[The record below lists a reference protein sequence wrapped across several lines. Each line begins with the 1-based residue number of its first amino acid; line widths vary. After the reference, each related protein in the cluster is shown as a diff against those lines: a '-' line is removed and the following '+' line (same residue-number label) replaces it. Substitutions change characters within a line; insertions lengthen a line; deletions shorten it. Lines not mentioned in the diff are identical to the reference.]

1 MEKHLT
7 AVAALQIGMSILGL
21 FIVAFIFIFL
31 TGLGTIV
38 DDPEA
43 LFILWAILPGIGF
56 VVGILCVLGIIGGI
70 GLFARRNWARILV
83 LILSAID
90 LVNFPLGTAL
100 GIYSIWVL
108 VQQDTVTLMQK
119 QS

>member
-1 MEKHLT
+1 MTFSMKISKKRVYLWLT
-7 AVAALQIGMSILGL
+7 TSAIVVLG
-21 FIVAFIFIFL
+21 
-31 TGLGTIV
+31 
-38 DDPEA
+38 
-43 LFILWAILPGIGF
+43 LFILWAILPGIGLL
-56 VVGILCVLGIIGGI
+56 VGILCVLGIIGGI